1 MMNKTK
7 NYIVILL
14 SIIFFESCGVY
25 SFTGA
30 SIAPDVKTMSI
41 KYFPNRAPLIQPTLS
56 QAFTEKLKEK
66 FIAQTNL
73 RLITEGADL
82 KIEGYISDYKTQ
94 PVAIQGTQTAALNR
108 LTISISVKFTNT
120 KDDKQNYETV
130 FSRYADY
137 DAQKSLAEVE
147 QALIE
152 DINKQLVDDIF
163 NKSVSNW

>member
-1 MMNKTK
+1 MNKLIK
-7 NYIVILL
+7 HIAFLL
-14 SIIFFESCGVY
+14 IIIFIESCGVY

-30 SIAPDVKTMSI
+30 SIAPDVKTLSI

-82 KIEGYISDYKTQ
+82 KIEGYISDYKAH

-108 LTISISVKFTNT
+108 LTISISVKFTNA
-120 KDDKQNYETV
+120 KDEKQNYETV

>member
-1 MMNKTK
+1 MKK
-7 NYIVILL
+7 NIAFIYFILT
-14 SIIFFESCGVY
+14 IILFESCGIY

-30 SIAPDVKTMSI
+30 SIAPEIKTISI
-41 KYFPNRAPLIQPTLS
+41 KYFQNRSSLIQPSLS
-56 QAFTEKLKEK
+56 QAFTEKLKDK
-66 FIAQTNL
+66 FISQTNL
-73 RLITEGADL
+73 RLINESADL
-82 KIEGYISDYKTQ
+82 KLEGYISDYRTQ

-108 LTISISVKFTNT
+108 LTISISVKFVNT

-137 DAQKSLAEVE
+137 DSQKSLSEVE
-147 QALIE
+147 QSLIE